1 MRCDGADS
9 SRASNWTMSKK
20 DDAAAAAVLQYLVQ
34 QNRPYSAQDVFMNL
48 HKEHSKAVVQKV
60 IDQLVETQELREKVN
75 GKQKCFVANQVKQ
88 FFFYSRYR
96 NHKKDHYLHFFYWYI
111 SKENLV

>member
-1 MRCDGADS
+1 
-9 SRASNWTMSKK
+9 MSKK

-75 GKQKCFVANQVKQ
+75 GKQKCYVANQVRQ
-88 FFFYSRYR
+88 FFFYFKVTIRKTIICISFTCIFL
-96 NHKKDHYLHFFYWYI
+96 KKI
-111 SKENLV
+111 

>member
-1 MRCDGADS
+1 MF
-9 SRASNWTMSKK
+9 KK

-48 HKEHSKAVVQKV
+48 HKEHSKAVLQKV
-60 IDQLVETQELREKVN
+60 IDQLVETKELREKVN
-75 GKQKCFVANQVKQ
+75 GKQKCYVANQVRQ
-88 FFFYSRYR
+88 FFFLLQG

>member
-60 IDQLVETQELREKVN
+60 IDQLVETKELREKVN
-75 GKQKCFVANQVKQ
+75 GKQKCYVANQVRQ
-88 FFFYSRYR
+88 FFFIQGTVTIRKTIICISFTGIFL
-96 NHKKDHYLHFFYWYI
+96 KKI
-111 SKENLV
+111 

>member
-1 MRCDGADS
+1 
-9 SRASNWTMSKK
+9 MSKK

-60 IDQLVETQELREKVN
+60 IDQLVETKELREKLN
-75 GKQKCFVANQVKQ
+75 GKQKCYVANQVRQ
-88 FFFYSRYR
+88 FFLYSRYR